1 MSKLSER
8 TAQQTGESKMQ
19 PRNKL
24 FAISALLGAYAT
36 SGVFGQT
43 GPEDIRL
50 TVGKSVVIDYPVD
63 IARISTSNADIVDA
77 SPVTAREVLLHGKSF
92 GTVTLVVWSKTSQR
106 NFYNITVEQNLEPL
120 RRLLK
125 DTFPKEEI
133 QIQSSRDSLS
143 LTGHVANKETAE
155 RATALAAP
163 FAKTV
168 VNNLQLATPAVE
180 KQILLRVKF
189 AELDRSA
196 STQFGVNLLSTGA
209 TNTIGR
215 ITTGQFGPP
224 GVTDVTGGAGGTPTT
239 SFSISDALNIFAF
252 RPDLNLGVLI
262 KALQQRNLLQM
273 LAEPNLVTTN
283 GKEASFL
290 VGGEFPIPVLQGGAN
305 SGSVTIQFRE
315 FGVRLT
321 FNPVVTENNT
331 IRLYVK
337 PEVSSL
343 DFANAVSFNGFTI
356 PALATRKMET
366 NIELAEGQSFVIAGL
381 IDNRLTETM
390 SKVPGLA
397 NLPILGNL
405 FKSKQVDR
413 NNTELV
419 VMVTPEMTM
428 PLQPNEAKPGPVMP
442 YDFLV
447 TPANPE
453 EPFQTTKNK
462 SSRGSK

>member
-1 MSKLSER
+1 LESA
-8 TAQQTGESKMQ
+8 AQEMGESKMQ
-19 PRNKL
+19 GTKQL
-24 FAISALLGAYAT
+24 CLISVLLGAA
-36 SGVFGQT
+36 GAAGAFAQG
-43 GPEDIRL
+43 GPEEIRL
-50 TVGKSVVIDYPVD
+50 TVGKSIVIDYPID
-63 IARISTSNADIVDA
+63 IARISTSNPDIVDA
-77 SPVTAREVLLHGKSF
+77 SPVTGREILVHGKSF
-92 GTVTLVVWSKTSQR
+92 GTVTLVVWSKSSQR

-120 RRLLK
+120 RKLLK

-143 LTGHVANKETAE
+143 LTGHVSNKETSD

-163 FAKTV
+163 FAKTI
-168 VNNLQLATPAVE
+168 VNNLQLAAPGVE

-215 ITTGQFGPP
+215 VTTGEFGPP
-224 GVTDVTGGAGGTPTT
+224 GVTDVTGGGAGGAPT
-239 SFSISDALNIFAF
+239 SFSIADALNIFAF

-262 KALQQRNLLQM
+262 KALQQRNLLQI

-305 SGSVTIQFRE
+305 SGAVTIQFRE

-321 FNPVVTENNT
+321 FNPVITDNNT

-356 PALATRKMET
+356 PALSTRKMET
-366 NIELAEGQSFVIAGL
+366 NIELGEGQSFVIAGL
-381 IDNRLTETM
+381 IDNRLTETL

-405 FKSKQVDR
+405 FQSKQLNR
-413 NNTELV
+413 QNTELV

-447 TPANPE
+447 TPASPE
-453 EPFQTTKNK
+453 QPFQTTKTRSN
-462 SSRGSK
+462 RGSK